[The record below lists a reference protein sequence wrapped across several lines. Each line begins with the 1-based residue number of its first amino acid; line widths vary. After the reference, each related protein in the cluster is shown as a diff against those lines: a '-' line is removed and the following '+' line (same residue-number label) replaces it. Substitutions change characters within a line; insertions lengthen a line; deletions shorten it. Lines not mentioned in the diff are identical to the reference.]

1 MSQTARRI
9 VAAIMALF
17 ALLVLAELVFVMTE
31 LVFVMTVGPHHTS
44 SADDTSHGA
53 LAVGFLAQS
62 VTGP

>member
-9 VAAIMALF
+9 VAAIIALF
-17 ALLVLAELVFVMTE
+17 ALLVLAE